1 MTTGQ
6 PERRDRR
13 AAFVVWIDP
22 DPDDAG
28 GERLRGTVEHVQSS
42 YRIAFSGVSE
52 LTGFLLE
59 HRSRAG
65 EETQ

>member
-1 MTTGQ
+1 VTSGH

-13 AAFVVWIDP
+13 AAFVVWLDP
-22 DPDDAG
+22 EPDAAG

-42 YRIAFSGVSE
+42 RRVAFSGLSE

-59 HRSRAG
+59 HRSHAG
-65 EETQ
+65 EEAQ